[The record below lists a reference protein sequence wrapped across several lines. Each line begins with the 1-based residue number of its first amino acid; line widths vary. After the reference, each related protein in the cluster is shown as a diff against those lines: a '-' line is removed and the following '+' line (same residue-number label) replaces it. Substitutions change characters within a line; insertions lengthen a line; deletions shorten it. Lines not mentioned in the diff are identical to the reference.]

1 MTRSIATIAAAL
13 RHVRNA
19 RRWKPGRD
27 IPHLRKRQRKGH
39 LSSGASME
47 TYNQIIQDL
56 VHAPSSLT
64 YHYPVGGHHYYAVRG
79 KIDKKEWLVIFDA
92 SGVLETA
99 FPPTDMDT
107 YLDSH
112 GFEYV
117 GTIEEVL
124 S

>member
-1 MTRSIATIAAAL
+1 MTRSNAAVAAAL
-13 RHVRNA
+13 RQVRNA
-19 RRWKPGRD
+19 QRWKPDRD
-27 IPHLRKRQRKGH
+27 IPHLRKRQRKKH
-39 LSSGASME
+39 LPAEASME

-56 VHAPSSLT
+56 VHTPSGLT

-99 FPPTDMDT
+99 FPPTDIDT

-117 GTIEEVL
+117 GTIEKVL